1 MPPPAQLTD
10 FRRSLKNLNYT
21 RKRME
26 ELFLSGNI
34 TKRDLNSVYEALF
47 LRAVTRFESFLEE
60 LFLGILEKR
69 VKYKKTRKISL
80 KMAPKSHQ
88 ALIDIVFQQNRYLDW
103 LPLDKT
109 IDRADFYLL
118 GSRPFSDLEAPEK
131 ETVLQIVTIRHA
143 IAHHSKH
150 AARQFKIRVIQALPL
165 LRGEK
170 TPSGFLRSRVQ
181 PNVNRFET
189 FIDRLARIATD
200 LCSPTP
206 VPKRY
211 P

>member
-118 GSRPFSDLEAPEK
+118 GSRPFK
-131 ETVLQIVTIRHA
+131 
-143 IAHHSKH
+143 
-150 AARQFKIRVIQALPL
+150 
-165 LRGEK
+165 
-170 TPSGFLRSRVQ
+170 
-181 PNVNRFET
+181 
-189 FIDRLARIATD
+189 
-200 LCSPTP
+200 
-206 VPKRY
+206 
-211 P
+211 

>member
-1 MPPPAQLTD
+1 
-10 FRRSLKNLNYT
+10 
-21 RKRME
+21 ME
-26 ELFLSGNI
+26 ELFLSGDI

-69 VKYKKTRKISL
+69 VKYKKTRRISL
-80 KMAPKSHQ
+80 KMAPKSRQ
-88 ALIDIVFQQNRYLDW
+88 ALIDIVFQRNRYLDW

-109 IDRADFYLL
+109 IERADFYLW
-118 GSRPFSDLEAPEK
+118 GSRPFSDLEAPDK
-131 ETVLQIVTIRHA
+131 ETVVQIVTIRHA

-150 AARQFKIRVIQALPL
+150 AAKQFKVRVIQELPL
-165 LRGEK
+165 LKGEK
-170 TPSGFLRSRVQ
+170 TPSGFLRSQVQ
-181 PNVNRFET
+181 PKVNRFQA
-189 FIDRLARIATD
+189 FIDRLGRIATD
-200 LCSPTP
+200 LCSPRP